1 MVIAAAV
8 VIGAMVGY
16 AILNGLIQL
25 EFVDVDQKAQNQSS
39 GNVTHILDEKEESGS
54 AE

>member
-25 EFVDVDQKAQNQSS
+25 EFVDVDQKAHTSS
-39 GNVTHILDEKEESGS
+39 NVTQILDDKEEESGS